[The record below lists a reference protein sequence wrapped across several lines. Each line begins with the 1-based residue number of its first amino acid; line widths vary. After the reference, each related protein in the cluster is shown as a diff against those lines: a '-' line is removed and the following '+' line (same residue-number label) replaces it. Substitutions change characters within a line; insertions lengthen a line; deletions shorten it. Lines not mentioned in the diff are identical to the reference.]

1 LRRNT
6 LSAGDFLW
14 KSPEVIRFENLTK
27 SFQVRGVR
35 KVVIDNLNLTL
46 PTGRSLALLGRN
58 GAGKST
64 LLEMIAGTM
73 RADSGRIVSD
83 GSISWPVGFAGS
95 FHGELTG
102 AQNVRFIARI
112 YGVDTESLLDFVAD
126 FAELGEFFYMP
137 VRSYSSGMKSRLTFG
152 ASMGIRFDTY
162 LVDEV
167 TAVGDA
173 TFKRKS
179 RSVFADRMRHSS
191 AIMVNHSM
199 NQIRQFCN
207 AGIVLE
213 NGQMQY
219 FDDLDEAIAC
229 HEALMQ

>member
-1 LRRNT
+1 M
-6 LSAGDFLW
+6 
-14 KSPEVIRFENLTK
+14 IRFENLTK
-27 SFQVRGVR
+27 SFSVRGQR
-35 KVVIDNLNLTL
+35 RVVIDNLDLTL

-64 LLEMIAGTM
+64 LLQMIAGTM
-73 RADSGRIVSD
+73 RPDSGRIVSD
-83 GSISWPVGFAGS
+83 GSISWPVGLAGS
-95 FHGELTG
+95 FHKELTG

-112 YGVDTESLLDFVAD
+112 YGVDTDSLLAFVEDFS
-126 FAELGEFFYMP
+126 ELGSFFHMP

-173 TFKRKS
+173 RFKRKS
-179 RSVFADRMRHSS
+179 RAVFIDRMQQSS

-199 NQIRQFCN
+199 HQLRQFCN
-207 AGIVLE
+207 AGMVLE
-213 NGQMQY
+213 NGQIQY
-219 FDDLDEAIAC
+219 FDDLDEAIAL
-229 HEALMQ
+229 HEAIMS

>member
-1 LRRNT
+1 M
-6 LSAGDFLW
+6 
-14 KSPEVIRFENLTK
+14 IRFENLTK
-27 SFQVRGVR
+27 SFQVRGAR
-35 KVVIDNLNLTL
+35 KLVIDNLNLTL

-64 LLEMIAGTM
+64 LLQMIAGTM
-73 RADSGRIVSD
+73 RADSGRIISD
-83 GSISWPVGFAGS
+83 GSISWPVGFGGS

-112 YGVDTESLLDFVAD
+112 YGVDTESLMAFVAD
-126 FAELGEFFYMP
+126 FAELGEFFHMP

-179 RSVFADRMRHSS
+179 RAVFLDRMQHSS
-191 AIMVNHSM
+191 AIMVSHSM

-207 AGIVLE
+207 AGMVLE

-219 FDDLDEAIAC
+219 FDDLDEAIDL
-229 HEALMQ
+229 HEAMML

>member
-1 LRRNT
+1 M
-6 LSAGDFLW
+6 
-14 KSPEVIRFENLTK
+14 IRFENLTK
-27 SFQVRGVR
+27 TFQVKGERR
-35 KVVIDNLNLTL
+35 VVIVNLNLTL
-46 PTGRSLALLGRN
+46 PTGLSLALLGRN

-64 LLEMIAGTM
+64 LLQIIAGTM
-73 RADSGRIVSD
+73 RPDSGRVVSD
-83 GSISWPVGFAGS
+83 GTISWPVGFGGS
-95 FHGELTG
+95 FHKDLTG

-112 YGVDTESLLDFVAD
+112 YGVDTESLLAFVDD
-126 FAELGEFFYMP
+126 FAELGKFYHMP

-173 TFKRKS
+173 RFKRKS
-179 RSVFADRMRHSS
+179 RAVFIDRMRHSS

-199 NQIRQFCN
+199 NQLREFCN

-219 FDDLDEAIAC
+219 FDDLDKAIDMHEAI
-229 HEALMQ
+229 MS